1 MGPRTSPPL
10 GHCDAANGVV
20 TPIHNGATGS
30 LGGVRV
36 PLEPY
41 SRSFTAS
48 SPSDRLSSNTAY
60 QGGAWLDRPG
70 HGASGQ
76 ISFGSNTECD
86 RGAAELIARNRPT
99 FKKWGKLAN
108 GQLLEYNGRKF
119 YKPKDE
125 ETLLTRLVGSVL
137 QDHRK
142 QKKND
147 LHWWLTRGY
156 HYEFLPRP
164 YCYSGHAEI
173 GIAEAISS
181 FPPPMVTAVE
191 TALASLAGGEG
202 VAVAP
207 NADLTAGMDLTK
219 LEHNVCESGGK
230 VVSMVTSPPM
240 TVTKNLEM
248 LAELA
253 GTVNPI
259 SIQLGDPVSAQNS
272 IHTKQQKMVT
282 NFKRGRPTKTV
293 RVRVQLP
300 ANNIWVYVDGN
311 VLCPHLMSQ
320 YPRGNIY
327 NGKYITPKQATS
339 LQTFGRDQ
347 VPSLLYDG
355 SEKGFT
361 PNEWHFHVGKN
372 EDIRLSLLDQD
383 GGGDDYRNLVHVH
396 RSTDI
401 DELNFLCNVTSK
413 LIHER
418 HAVRRTKGWDSRGKM
433 VGIGEHIDRNG
444 VHCDFVIKPEFR
456 NQWSSEVEKTM
467 MKKSGFIFKKHFGGK
482 SVGFE
487 EMIQHQKYLW
497 APDCPDEVTDVP
509 RCWNASL
516 NLGNEMHRDRDG
528 DRSFAVWVSNNKESS
543 KSSWYLLFPEWEVAI
558 EICHGT
564 WISWNGKFCGHCS
577 AVPNLAEGEQLLSL
591 FCSIPQNLCEHLRNK
606 K

>member
-173 GIAEAISS
+173 GIAN
-181 FPPPMVTAVE
+181 
-191 TALASLAGGEG
+191 G
-202 VAVAP
+202 VY
-207 NADLTAGMDLTK
+207 K
-219 LEHNVCESGGK
+219 
-230 VVSMVTSPPM
+230 
-240 TVTKNLEM
+240 
-248 LAELA
+248 
-253 GTVNPI
+253 
-259 SIQLGDPVSAQNS
+259 
-272 IHTKQQKMVT
+272 
-282 NFKRGRPTKTV
+282 F
-293 RVRVQLP
+293 
-300 ANNIWVYVDGN
+300 ANGN
-311 VLCPHLMSQ
+311 V
-320 YPRGNIY
+320 YEGEWKDRKY
-327 NGKYITPKQATS
+327 NGKGVYKFADE
-339 LQTFGRDQ
+339 G
-347 VPSLLYDG
+347 VYDG
-355 SEKGFT
+355 EFKDGKYNGKGVRKYADGKVYEG
-361 PNEWHFHVGKN
+361 EWKDDECNGKGVCKF
-372 EDIRLSLLDQD
+372 SD
-383 GGGDDYRNLVHVH
+383 GDMYDGEWKDGEFNG
-396 RSTDI
+396 
-401 DELNFLCNVTSK
+401 K
-413 LIHER
+413 
-418 HAVRRTKGWDSRGKM
+418 GKM
-433 VGIGEHIDRNG
+433 VYADGDVYEGEWKDGEFNGKGVMMYADGDVYEGEWKDDERNG
-444 VHCDFVIKPEFR
+444 KGVLKVSNGAGVYEGGWKDDKRDGPGILTEVNGVMSKHVYDQGALVSNKRCISSIYIASISPSPTHPSTDAVGVIPLIEQDIECQFCFNEFFTEMNTEDATAKR
-456 NQWSSEVEKTM
+456 RLPVIGLCGHVCCYGCVLGQQTANPKINSTMVPTSLNCRVCEK
-467 MKKSGFIFKKHFGGK
+467 
-482 SVGFE
+482 VGAF
-487 EMIQHQKYLW
+487 H
-497 APDCPDEVTDVP
+497 PDEPVFD
-509 RCWNASL
+509 RRLMDW
-516 NLGNEMHRDRDG
+516 LGR
-528 DRSFAVWVSNNKESS
+528 
-543 KSSWYLLFPEWEVAI
+543 
-558 EICHGT
+558 
-564 WISWNGKFCGHCS
+564 
-577 AVPNLAEGEQLLSL
+577 
-591 FCSIPQNLCEHLRNK
+591 SIPVVRDEQS
-606 K
+606 